1 MGKCLNRGEQTGTQ
15 RRRTK
20 QQKIG
25 GGSEEKWCNKS
36 LQSAE
41 TKPGQKEHLA
51 LHTDIREPVAFC
63 IRKRLLCLHVREW
76 LESICIEV
84 VCDSHLPSLCIPQE
98 KKKDIFLS
106 IGEHARGW
114 KTNVVVNFSYFTFM
128 SFSSFTI
135 ADNLGVKLG

>member
-36 LQSAE
+36 LQSEE

-51 LHTDIREPVAFC
+51 LHTDIREPVA
-63 IRKRLLCLHVREW
+63 
-76 LESICIEV
+76 LEKGCS
-84 VCDSHLPSLCIPQE
+84 VC
-98 KKKDIFLS
+98 
-106 IGEHARGW
+106 
-114 KTNVVVNFSYFTFM
+114 M
-128 SFSSFTI
+128 SGNGL
-135 ADNLGVKLG
+135 NLFV